1 MAVPEQTPYKEF
13 TANGITKVFPLEF
26 DVLEQDHLIVLV
38 NDLEPTVGSWSLD
51 SQNDTV
57 VFVLAPV
64 NGANIKIRRDTPLE
78 RTSDYHSY
86 DNSFRPQPVNSDF
99 DRIWWKL
106 QEIWLQV
113 TLLWLTLKK
122 EIKDRIESDLALRSW
137 VTILLNNIV
146 DNGLISSIAVT
157 SVESVND
164 LKYLIAWYGR
174 AVDIGGSRGGRF
186 KYNPDNANIN
196 NNVTIFNGWVR
207 QYSGGI
213 YAEWAGAD
221 NTGKTDIGSALQK
234 CFDISNTVSLGDG
247 DFLLTSVV
255 GLPYVSNYGDDDIRL
270 IGTGQTKVI
279 VNSTT
284 PVFTS
289 KASLNN
295 PNSPENL
302 FCGKVYTDGINF
314 SSTIANSK
322 IFNLDRIYNFTSGSN
337 TYYKIGV
344 VGYSDLVRVGE
355 NIPYIQSVQF
365 LGGKMSECDHAV
377 DAYAAFNVEW
387 ENVQCEGCGDLLN
400 FKDYTNASGQKIKS
414 RIQSL
419 RINGSMHEGGGLF
432 LRASNVYS
440 LKIDGP
446 YLEYNI
452 KFGAAINKCN
462 ILLTPDYHFNLT
474 GYISNLTCGNVFTAD
489 KEWQDI
495 NIVYDTKPNNMIT
508 QHAGR
513 ITVRDCW
520 TTAYYLFNKDS
531 FVRHMNNQ
539 TGYSQALSDLG
550 FPPQPFL
557 HNQNKVSYWYR
568 DWLNLPTF
576 KMSGGNLQLPILK
589 TNLIQ
594 QYAKQTLGCTFD
606 LEVKIEIMS
615 STVSIGYIALRING
629 ALMNALTKT
638 QQPDSD
644 TSIPRQLYCFAT
656 LVSVVQADKTVI
668 NGSGT
673 KMNTFLDLVTVSKT
687 PILSVDDSDIQ
698 NGYHKLILKNFNFN
712 GLDGTSTP
720 TGYNM
725 SATLTTY
732 SSGRSFSDVCS
743 GALVRLESD

>member
-1 MAVPEQTPYKEF
+1 MRMSSKVISPYPIFNDVDGDPLDAGYMYIGEVGKNPEVYPVP
-13 TANGITKVFPLEF
+13 VFF
-26 DVLEQDHLIVLV
+26 DENLSI
-38 NDLEPTVGSWSLD
+38 P
-51 SQNDTV
+51 
-57 VFVLAPV
+57 A
-64 NGANIKIRRDTPLE
+64 
-78 RTSDYHSY
+78 
-86 DNSFRPQPVNSDF
+86 PQPIRTRNGYISQSGKPA
-99 DRIWWKL
+99 KL
-106 QEIWLQV
+106 YIANE
-113 TLLWLTLKK
+113 KC
-122 EIKDRIESDLALRSW
+122 S
-137 VTILLNNIV
+137 VTIKNKRKTIIWTDLNADLSFTV
-146 DNGLISSIAVT
+146 DGINKKIKSTVTYVDSIAELLSLET
-157 SVESVND
+157 WE
-164 LKYLIAWYGR
+164 GR
-174 AVDIGGSRGGRF
+174 TVQNSGLQKGLF
-186 KYNPDNANIN
+186 KYKNQRQSENDGG
-196 NNVTIFNGWVR
+196 TIFNGWER
-207 QYSGGI
+207 QYSGGV
-213 YAEWAGAD
+213 YAEWFGAD
-221 NTGKTDIGSALQK
+221 NTGISDIGPALQK
-234 CFDISNTVSLGDG
+234 AYDAFNAVNLGDG
-247 DFLLTSVV
+247 NFLLTSVV
-255 GLPYVSNYGDDDIRL
+255 GLPYVSNYGDNDIRL
-270 IGTGQTKVI
+270 TGTGKTKV
-279 VNSTT
+279 VANSTT

-289 KASLNN
+289 KASLSN
-295 PNSPENL
+295 PNSTENL

-322 IFNLDRIYNFTSGSN
+322 IFNLDRIYNFTSCSN
-337 TYYKIGV
+337 TYYKIGA
-344 VGYSDLVRVGE
+344 VGYSSILKSVE

-365 LGGKMSECDHAV
+365 LGGKMSECDHAI
-377 DAYAAFNVEW
+377 DGYAAFNVEW
-387 ENVQCEGCGDLLN
+387 NNVQCEGCGDLLN
-400 FKDYTNASGQKIKS
+400 FKDYTNSSGTVIKS

-419 RINGSMHEGGGLF
+419 RINDGMHEGGGLL
-432 LRASNVYS
+432 LRASNVYA

-446 YLEYNI
+446 YLESNI
-452 KFGAAINKCN
+452 TFGAANNKCN

-489 KEWQDI
+489 KDWQDI
-495 NIVYDTKPNNMIT
+495 KIVYDTKPNNMIT
-508 QHAGR
+508 QHVGR

-539 TGYSQALSDLG
+539 TGYSQSLSDLG

-576 KMSGGNLQLPILK
+576 KMSGGDLQLPILK

-606 LEVKIEIMS
+606 LDIKIEIMN

-638 QQPDSD
+638 QQSDSD

-687 PILSVDDSDIQ
+687 PVLSVDNSDIQ

-712 GLDGTSTP
+712 GLDGTSIP